1 MKYAQSHE
9 YARVE
14 GEIATVGISVF
25 AADELGDIIELM
37 FPEVGMEVKQG
48 DSFMTLESLK
58 SAQDLYAPVSGVVT
72 EVNTALLDNPELVND
87 DPEGEGWLV
96 RMEITDLTELDD
108 LTDEDPV

>member
-1 MKYAQSHE
+1 MKYAESHE

-14 GEIATVGISVF
+14 DKIATVGISMF
-25 AADELGDIIELM
+25 AADELGDVIELM

-48 DSFMTLESLK
+48 DNFMTLESLK